1 MPPSEL
7 TRFNEASRG
16 PRFNY
21 PAYEPRRDTIDRE
34 QYARISAQLMKAK
47 NELDDER
54 AKGLRM
60 RKTIEEEHQQ
70 KFDAASSAM
79 LTSLIREQADAITAK
94 ARFEAKERELNF
106 REQKIQQLE
115 VFLSEGQKHL
125 VCALE
130 KNGDQ
135 PMNAIQTEHIRR
147 EATVTAKKSL
157 ADLEAKLATQIE
169 QLSLRAQAQNTREQC
184 YKTLVRESVLA
195 ELNASTISEDKAKEI
210 AELGYKNGFA
220 AGKEAGRKEMT
231 EQNNQRGFLEGYRV
245 SRNTQIL
252 LSKMRKG
259 VISRDS
265 PELDFLY
272 DADHPYNPCT
282 MGERLGQMEHKRVD
296 KEAPKLIVKCE
307 DTVVKKSVMNGRANG
322 TIENQPEEPV
332 LKQVLLLFINCNI
345 Y

>member
-79 LTSLIREQADAITAK
+79 LTSLIREQADAITTK

-106 REQKIQQLE
+106 REQKIQQFE
-115 VFLSEGQKHL
+115 VFLSEGQKYL

-135 PMNAIQTEHIRR
+135 PINAIQTEHIRR
-147 EATVTAKKSL
+147 EAMLAAKKSL
-157 ADLEAKLATQIE
+157 TDLEAKLATQIE
-169 QLSLRAQAQNTREQC
+169 QLSLRAKAQNTREQC

-195 ELNASTISEDKAKEI
+195 EMNGSTISEDKAEKI

-220 AGKEAGRKEMT
+220 AGKEAGRKEMP
-231 EQNNQRGFLEGYRV
+231 EQDNQRGFLEGYRV
-245 SRNTQIL
+245 SRNAQIL
-252 LSKMRKG
+252 LSKLRKG
-259 VISRDS
+259 VIPRDS

-272 DADHPYNPCT
+272 DVDDPYNPCN
-282 MGERLGQMEHKRVD
+282 MGERLGQMERERAN
-296 KEAPKLIVKCE
+296 KEAPKLVVKYEDMIVKKLV
-307 DTVVKKSVMNGRANG
+307 TNSKVNG
-322 TIENQPEEPV
+322 TIEKQHEEPV
-332 LKQVLLLFINCNI
+332 LR
-345 Y
+345 